1 LVLENQSL
9 PLERILE
16 VKINS
21 MSILPL
27 TVPPKKLAQSIASSA
42 TSFKLNNIKGWGGV
56 DLAPSDFGTEAYGVF
71 INSTRTQIE
80 LFKFDPATIAD
91 ASIDILAR
99 GLGYSGGD
107 AEVPANKFAWASN
120 DTTVQLGTDAP
131 QLFTDFLSS
140 SNPVTVT
147 AKHTYTELPESAVA
161 PVDNDDLV
169 NKAYVD
175 QKTGSALAV
184 PVAQG
189 AHGFVVGD
197 VLKATGANTYAKA
210 QANSAANAEVVG
222 IVNEVVDAGN
232 FTYTTEGVMT
242 VGVPAVA
249 AGTVLF
255 LDPSTAGALTA
266 TEPSTIGQV
275 SVPLAVVTENA
286 TSMVFHKY
294 RGALL
299 NTLAGVPIASETVGG
314 VVEVTTLAQ
323 LHAGTATGETGAPLV
338 VTADKLVDSTIFGR
352 KGTSIPVIAA
362 ATDVTTG
369 DGKMH
374 IVIPEMLNG
383 MNLVRA
389 QAVVIT
395 AGTTGATTVMVHNLT
410 DTQDMLSGAISIASG
425 ATVGTVGTINT
436 TYDDVAT
443 NDVLR
448 IDVDSVSTTAPKGLI
463 VVLEFALP

>member
-1 LVLENQSL
+1 
-9 PLERILE
+9 
-16 VKINS
+16 

-27 TVPPKKLAQSIASSA
+27 TVPPKKLAQSISASA
-42 TSFKLNNIKGWGGV
+42 ASFKLNNIKGWSGA
-56 DLAPSDFGTEAYGVF
+56 DLTPSDFGTAAYGVF
-71 INSTRTQIE
+71 INSARTQIE
-80 LFKFDPATIAD
+80 IFKFDPATIAD
-91 ASIDILAR
+91 ASIDIIER
-99 GLGYSGGD
+99 GLPYKGGNTGVAD
-107 AEVPANKFAWASN
+107 NKYAWPSN
-120 DTTVQLGTDAP
+120 DTIVQLGTDAP
-131 QLFTDFLSS
+131 QLFGDFLSS
-140 SNPVTVT
+140 SNTATVT

-161 PVDNDDLV
+161 PVDDDDFV

-184 PVAQG
+184 PVTQN

-197 VLKATGANTYAKA
+197 VLKTTGTNTYAKA

-222 IVNEVVDAGN
+222 IVNEVIGPN
-232 FTYTTEGVMT
+232 EFTYTTEGVMT

-294 RGALL
+294 RGAVL
-299 NTLAGVPIASETVGG
+299 NSIAGQPLASETVAGI
-314 VVEVTTLAQ
+314 VEVTTNSQ

-338 VTADKLVDSTIFGR
+338 VTVDKLVDSTIFGR
-352 KGTSIPVIAA
+352 KGTSIPVFSAS
-362 ATDVTTG
+362 TDVSTG
-369 DGKMH
+369 DGKAY

-389 QAVVIT
+389 QAVVNT
-395 AGTTGATTVMVHNLT
+395 AGTTNATTVMVRNVT
-410 DTQDMLSGAISIASG
+410 DAQDMLSGAISIASG
-425 ATVGTVGTINT
+425 GTVGTVGTVNT

-443 NDVLR
+443 NDVLAV
-448 IDVDSVSTTAPKGLI
+448 DVDSVSTTAPKGLM